1 MIKYPKNYNEF
12 INLCTKNQ
20 HFFDAYKKLGSPR
33 PFDVS
38 LRDGLQGLTKIEQ
51 QFFTLDKKKDLFHK
65 IIDEQ
70 NPQYIEVGSIL
81 STSSSSKILP
91 IFNDSKKLFQYVNQ
105 QIIKENKN
113 TNININ
119 INIKPFLLVPSI
131 KSLQTIL
138 LDDSIKDSHFSFIT
152 SVSDGFQYKNTKKTV
167 EETRM
172 IIKNMLE
179 PDTESE
185 SESVA
190 TEQIKKKHIKLY
202 ISCINECPI
211 EGKKDNDFIINEIMK
226 YNHEKINTICL
237 SDTMGTLDPSDF
249 EYIVD
254 NCNKNGLP
262 FSKMSLH
269 LHIKKEQ
276 KYIAEKLFH
285 KALDRNIV
293 QFDVSAIE
301 SGGCSVTMDKNQLN
315 PNLTYETY
323 YEFLTN
329 YILGEI

>member
-1 MIKYPKNYNEF
+1 MFRYPKNYYEF
-12 INLCTKNQ
+12 MNLCNKNQ
-20 HFFDAYKKLGSPR
+20 IFFDAYKKLGSPR

-51 QFFTLDKKKDLFHK
+51 LRFTFDNKKVFFHK

-70 NPQYIEVGSIL
+70 NPQCIEIGSIL
-81 STSSSSKILP
+81 SSSSKILP
-91 IFNDSKKLFQYVNQ
+91 IFNDSKELFQYVNKQ
-105 QIIKENKN
+105 NVKEN
-113 TNININ
+113 TH
-119 INIKPFLLVPSI
+119 PFLLVPSI
-131 KSLQTIL
+131 KSLHMIL
-138 LDDSIKDSHFSFIT
+138 LDDSLKDSHFSFIT
-152 SVSDGFQYKNTKKTV
+152 SVSDSFQYKNTKKSV
-167 EETRM
+167 EETRIM
-172 IIKNMLE
+172 IKNMLE
-179 PDTESE
+179 VELQ
-185 SESVA
+185 
-190 TEQIKKKHIKLY
+190 QIKNKHIKLY

-276 KYIAEKLFH
+276 KNIAETLFH

-293 QFDVSAIE
+293 LFDVSVIE
-301 SGGCSVTMDKNQLN
+301 SGGCSVTMDKGKLN

-329 YILGEI
+329 YILRNIPFVKKSNNTTYIYHL